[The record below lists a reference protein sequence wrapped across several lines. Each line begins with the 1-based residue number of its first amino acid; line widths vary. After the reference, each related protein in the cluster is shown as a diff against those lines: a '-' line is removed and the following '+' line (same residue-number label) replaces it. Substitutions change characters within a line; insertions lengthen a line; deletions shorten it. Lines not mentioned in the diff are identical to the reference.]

1 MNIEEDVFKKS
12 KFDENRLIKYGFTKN
27 KNKFILYKNIMNDS
41 FRVEIHIEENNV
53 KSKIID
59 LSIDDEYIAYRIE
72 EQTGEFVS
80 SVRNELKNILLDIK
94 DNCTIS
100 NSFIFDQTNRII
112 KFIFEKYHDNP
123 LFLWEDNESAVFKN
137 RRNAKWYGI
146 IMSVD
151 KSKLDKTK
159 SGLVEIMNLK
169 LDDMVASLL
178 EYPGYYQAYHM
189 NKKSWITIIL
199 DNTINDEI
207 IKTLIID
214 SYNNVNKK

>member
-137 RRNAKWYGI
+137 RRNGKWYGI

-169 LDDMVASLL
+169 LDDMVESLL